1 MKDSTS
7 MEGQI
12 FVRSHVARDLLQNAA
27 LFKTDKLVV
36 WEYVSNGLE
45 YIDEGTNPI
54 VKVTSDSKNKKFMV
68 EDNGRGMD
76 WIGLKNFFI
85 MHGENIDRL
94 KGKPGRGRFG
104 TGKSA
109 AFGIAD
115 ILRLTTVRNG
125 KRSIVE
131 LKRNDISKM
140 KSEDPIPVIIKERE
154 ISTEQN
160 NGTMVEIEG
169 ILLKSLDQTGIIK
182 YIERHLAK
190 WKNASVFVNNHEC
203 EFNEPPVAEIKILC
217 PDGAQKEKIGAIEL
231 TIKIASAPLEEELRG
246 ISIYSHGI
254 WHETTLAGNENREM
268 SQYIFG
274 EVDVPKLDKDKSPIP
289 PFDLSRSMRLNPN
302 NELVKAIYGFIGF
315 WVDKT
320 RRELVNAEKKRKESA
335 DSKKLAKQAREIANL
350 INDDF
355 SEFREKILKVRT
367 KRRKGFDIGPQ
378 SQLDV
383 DALEL
388 IFGSDLPANIVAPEG
403 DPGSEGGS
411 QTGGDIPRSLAP
423 QVEAT
428 SSDTEMKGR
437 RAKARNGR
445 ISGRGG
451 FNVEFKPMGID
462 EKRARYVRDER
473 AIYINLDHPQ
483 LVVARG
489 GGTIEDTIF
498 KKLAYEVAFTEYAI
512 VLASELNSN
521 GEYTDT
527 SDAIVDIR
535 ETVNRIARKS
545 AQLYST

>member
-7 MEGQI
+7 VEDQI
-12 FVRSHVARDLLQNAA
+12 YVKSHVARDLLQNAV

-36 WEYVSNGLE
+36 WEYVANGLE
-45 YIDEGTNPI
+45 YIDDGINPV
-54 VKVTSDSKNKKFMV
+54 VKVTLDSKNKKIII

-76 WIGLKNFFI
+76 WKGLKNFFI
-85 MHGENIDRL
+85 MHGENIDRM

-109 AFGIAD
+109 AFGIAN
-115 ILRLTTVRNG
+115 ILRLTTLQNR

-154 ISTEQN
+154 ISTEQE

-169 ILLKSLDQTGIIK
+169 IFLKSLDQAGIIK

-190 WKNASVFVNNHEC
+190 WKNATVFVNNHEC
-203 EFNEPPVAEIKILC
+203 EFNEPPIAEIKTLH
-217 PDGAQKEKIGAIEL
+217 PDGPQIEKIGDVEL
-231 TIKIASAPLEEELRG
+231 TIKIASSPLEEELRG
-246 ISIYSHGI
+246 ISIYSNGI
-254 WHETTLAGNENREM
+254 WHETTLAGIENREM

-274 EVDVPKLDKDKSPIP
+274 EVDVPRLDKDKSPIP
-289 PFDLSRSMRLNPN
+289 PFDLSRSMRLNPS

-315 WVDKT
+315 WVDKN
-320 RRELVNAEKKRKESA
+320 RRELVEAEKKRKESA
-335 DSKKLAKQAREIANL
+335 DSRKLAKQAREIANL

-355 SEFREKILKVRT
+355 NEFREKILKVRA
-367 KRRKGFDIGPQ
+367 KRRKGFDIGQQ

-383 DALEL
+383 DASEI
-388 IFGSDLPANIVAPEG
+388 IFGSDLPANVIAPEG
-403 DPGSEGGS
+403 DPGSEGNS
-411 QTGGDIPRSLAP
+411 KTGGDMPRSLMP
-423 QVEAT
+423 QVEAA
-428 SSDTEMKGR
+428 SPDAEKRGR
-437 RAKARNGR
+437 SAKTKNGR

-483 LVVARG
+483 LVAARG
-489 GGTIEDTIF
+489 GNLVEDPIF
-498 KKLAYEVAFTEYAI
+498 KKLAYEIAFTEYAI
-512 VLASELNSN
+512 ALASELNSN

-535 ETVNRIARKS
+535 DTINRIARKS
-545 AQLYST
+545 AQIYTT

>member
-1 MKDSTS
+1 MKNSTPLV
-7 MEGQI
+7 GQI
-12 FVRSHVARDLLQNAA
+12 YVKSHVARDLLQNAA
-27 LFKTDKLVV
+27 LFKTDKLVI

-45 YIDEGTNPI
+45 YIDEGVNPV
-54 VKVTSDSKNKKFMV
+54 VKVTLDSKNKKIIV

-76 WIGLKNFFI
+76 WEGLQNFFI
-85 MHGENIDRL
+85 MHGENIDRI

-115 ILRLTTVRNG
+115 ILRLTTVRKG
-125 KRSIVE
+125 KRSTVE

-140 KSEDPIPVIIKERE
+140 KSEDPIPVIIKEHE
-154 ISTEQN
+154 ILTEQK
-160 NGTMVEIEG
+160 NGTMVEIDG
-169 ILLKSLDQTGIIK
+169 ILLKSLDQAGIIK

-190 WKNASVFVNNHEC
+190 WKNATVFVNNHEC
-203 EFNEPPVAEIKILC
+203 EFNEPPMAEIKTIR
-217 PDGAQKEKIGAIEL
+217 PNEVQKEKIGDVEL

-246 ISIYSHGI
+246 ISIYSNGI
-254 WHETTLAGNENREM
+254 WHETTLAGNDNREM

-274 EVDVPKLDKDKSPIP
+274 EVDVPKLDSDKSPIP
-289 PFDLSRSMRLNPN
+289 PFDLSRSMRLNPS

-320 RRELVNAEKKRKESA
+320 RRELVEAEKKRKESA

-367 KRRKGFDIGPQ
+367 KRRKGFDLGPQ
-378 SQLDV
+378 SQLDD

-388 IFGSDLPANIVAPEG
+388 IFGSDLPANIVAPDG
-403 DPGSEGGS
+403 DPGSEGGN
-411 QTGGDIPRSLAP
+411 QKGGDIPRYLAP

-428 SSDTEMKGR
+428 SSDAEKKGR
-437 RAKARNGR
+437 SAKPKNGR

-483 LVVARG
+483 LVEARG

-498 KKLAYEVAFTEYAI
+498 KRLAYEVAFTEYAI
-512 VLASELNSN
+512 VLASELNSH

-535 ETVNRIARKS
+535 ETVNRIARKA
-545 AQLYST
+545 AQMYST

>member
-54 VKVTSDSKNKKFMV
+54 VKVTLDSKNKKFMV

-383 DALEL
+383 DASEL
-388 IFGSDLPANIVAPEG
+388 LFGSDLPANIVAPEG

-437 RAKARNGR
+437 SAKARNGR